1 MTHLAFQVNE
11 FNTTLKMEDGSIL
24 RSNGRPAM
32 SFDYDVLTFTES
44 DKTRFWNNERIALTD
59 DQIVEVQAYV
69 DGIVGDENLSI
80 LMSQIHQSKSILAA
94 TDWYI
99 IRQLETG
106 KAVPE
111 NITQM
116 REKARELINEAESQL

>member
-59 DQIVEVQAYV
+59 DEIVEVQAYV

-99 IRQLETG
+99 IRHLETG

-116 REKARELINEAESQL
+116 RVKARELINDAESQL